1 MQDVSGG
8 DSMKKDN
15 KNIRAHLKQIVPI
28 CAFLLGLYA
37 SYSKSASN
45 YTEYVSAGYYVGKYI
60 SEVREKRLSKGE

>member
-1 MQDVSGG
+1 
-8 DSMKKDN
+8 MKKN
-15 KNIRAHLKQIVPI
+15 SIFLFPHIKQLLPI

-60 SEVREKRLSKGE
+60 AEVREKRKTSSFQ